1 MVVPYIDTPRTEV
14 DGNATYLTNGFRSVG
29 RHNLSALD
37 SVENSF
43 QTPSKDEDLLKGL
56 GDDRRRSSGGF
67 KLSTP
72 RAGTGSKSTRNALN
86 GQHHLPTA
94 APPKGEFTPLMR
106 SAAKNNFLRNMSTA
120 RGNGHKTPGYMKEG
134 RSNIHTPGLPSYD
147 MTGIDEEDETDDQP
161 TPLPQVA
168 SSSVQSTPL
177 PGLSGRGGNGLLND
191 GQNMTLREQEKIID
205 KLDKDNFGLK
215 LKIHYLQEQLEKAGP
230 SYNQAALK
238 ENTEL
243 KVSKLTMQRDIS
255 RYKKSLQ
262 QAERDLEAYRV
273 QFQELREKVR
283 RGQLDE
289 TSQREMNLMREELE
303 SKDHR
308 VRELQEEL
316 RDAKDRQSEE
326 IEKLRDEIEDLEASL
341 REKERTIDERDEE
354 LEELKDKDS
363 KENGALAELESE
375 LQRAKEQM
383 EELHD
388 SLDQA
393 KSEAREA
400 RESES
405 RARSDKEEAER
416 NLQKLHDEMANKS
429 ISTKGLTRQLEE
441 KSNKLEEELRTLQE
455 QNSVLKEELERKA
468 RNESHLEEQYQR
480 AQQSINDEGQ
490 KLHDDVALAIHERNV
505 AQRERDTLSAQ
516 LQEALDEIQRKT
528 EEKELLQ
535 TRHYALTDESG
546 GLQDE
551 LAQAQARIRELQHS
565 INDAKEHALADAD
578 TIRTQYR
585 EEIERLQEEIEALNH
600 EIEDKEGQ
608 FALEQ
613 DRWESTKRALQLQK
627 DRAEDQAAGFK
638 RTIEKLEQV
647 EHTLTGKETKLQEVI
662 DSEKERHFNSEAV
675 LSRQVKELNDELLSK
690 RQIIDDQRTELLSVK
705 EELRLAKREEAA
717 LTEKVQAL
725 EDEVVVLQANLE
737 EEREYAKGRMQK
749 GSSDHDNRLQ
759 NLISEKQKLRDQLAN
774 AHVELH
780 DLRTSV
786 ADLEAERDE
795 LQSQLDQAQHQVD
808 DTTKYDKEKVELR
821 KSTLRLEGE
830 LKRLR
835 EEKSS
840 LVETKEALEKQL
852 SSEVER
858 ATMEEN
864 RLAIEIDQLQDKLQ
878 ATSGGKDRELTS
890 AKSKTQR
897 LERRVQELEALLENQ
912 PLGEH
917 EHSTPNA
924 DDLSM
929 LRHTL
934 DEARKREKALLQREA
949 DQKASVRSCKSRIA
963 ELERELH
970 DTMMRKFE
978 DHSPHASPS
987 NKLHEELRSLRKQLS
1002 EAHRTLRELKIK
1014 NRDLERAAMREEDQR
1029 DLHELLRSSTLEAE
1043 SLALKVSERDA
1054 RLSELRAQVRRIR
1067 EERAFCAR
1075 KAEAAIKDLE
1085 SLQERYNQLVEKA
1098 GSKSDSK
1105 NRHDKE
1111 ILGLGKEIIWLRAR
1125 LKREEKFRRDL
1136 AWSKGLMELGER
1148 VRVACNEADL
1158 RMISEM
1164 GVKPRDRSMLRS
1176 PRQKLKTGI
1185 FMVKA
1190 IVRMQRMGQQWQKTK
1205 KIGEGLKRAKNE
1217 VLKRREASSSKA
1229 SV

>member
-56 GDDRRRSSGGF
+56 GDDRRRSSGAF

-86 GQHHLPTA
+86 GRHHLPTA

-120 RGNGHKTPGYMKEG
+120 RGNGHKTPAYMKEG

-161 TPLPQVA
+161 TPLPQAA

-383 EELHD
+383 EELQD

-405 RARSDKEEAER
+405 RARSDKEEAEK
-416 NLQKLHDEMANKS
+416 NLQELHDEMANKS

-468 RNESHLEEQYQR
+468 RNEAHLEENYQR
-480 AQQSINDEGQ
+480 AQQSMNDEGQ
-490 KLHDDVALAIHERNV
+490 KLHDDVALARHERNV
-505 AQRERDTLSAQ
+505 AQQERDTLSAQ

-551 LAQAQARIRELQHS
+551 LAQAQSRIRELQHS
-565 INDAKEHALADAD
+565 INDAKEHALEDAD
-578 TIRTQYR
+578 TVRTQYR

-662 DSEKERHFNSEAV
+662 DSEKARHFNSEAV

-705 EELRLAKREEAA
+705 EELRLAKREEVA

-780 DLRTSV
+780 DLRTSM

-795 LQSQLDQAQHQVD
+795 LQSQVDQAQHQVG
-808 DTTKYDKEKVELR
+808 DTTKFDKEKVELR

-852 SSEVER
+852 SAEVER

-897 LERRVQELEALLENQ
+897 LERRVQELEALLEHQ
-912 PLGEH
+912 PLTEH

-924 DDLSM
+924 DLSM
-929 LRHTL
+929 LRHNL
-934 DEARKREKALLQREA
+934 DEARKREKTLLQREA

-978 DHSPHASPS
+978 DHSHASPS
-987 NKLHEELRSLRKQLS
+987 DKLHEELRSLRKQLS

-1075 KAEAAIKDLE
+1075 KAEAAIKDLD
-1085 SLQERYNQLVEKA
+1085 SLQERYNQFVEKA

-1105 NRHDKE
+1105 SRHDKE

>member
-86 GQHHLPTA
+86 GRHHLPTA

-120 RGNGHKTPGYMKEG
+120 RGNGHKTPAYMKEG

-191 GQNMTLREQEKIID
+191 GQNMTLKEQEKIID

-273 QFQELREKVR
+273 QFQELREKLR

-289 TSQREMNLMREELE
+289 TSQREMDLMREELE
-303 SKDHR
+303 SKDQR

-375 LQRAKEQM
+375 LLRAREQM
-383 EELHD
+383 EELQD

-405 RARSDKEEAER
+405 RAKSDKEEAEK
-416 NLQKLHDEMANKS
+416 NLQELHDEMANKS

-441 KSNKLEEELRTLQE
+441 KSSKLEEELRTLQE
-455 QNSVLKEELERKA
+455 QNSVLKKELERKA
-468 RNESHLEEQYQR
+468 QNEAHLEEQYRR
-480 AQQSINDEGQ
+480 AQQSMDDEGQ
-490 KLHDDVALAIHERNV
+490 KLHNDAALARHQLNV
-505 AQRERDTLSAQ
+505 AQQERDALSAQ

-565 INDAKEHALADAD
+565 INDTKEHALEDAD

-647 EHTLTGKETKLQEVI
+647 EHTLTGKESKLQEVI
-662 DSEKERHFNSEAV
+662 DSEKARHFNSEAV

-795 LQSQLDQAQHQVD
+795 LQAQLDQAQHQVD
-808 DTTKYDKEKVELR
+808 DTTKFDKEKVELR

-840 LVETKEALEKQL
+840 LVEAKEALEKQL

-858 ATMEEN
+858 ATIEEN
-864 RLAIEIDQLQDKLQ
+864 RLAVEIDQLQDKLQ
-878 ATSGGKDRELTS
+878 ATSGGRDRELTS

-897 LERRVQELEALLENQ
+897 LERRVQELEALLEQQ
-912 PLGEH
+912 PLGEQ
-917 EHSTPNA
+917 EHSTANA
-924 DDLSM
+924 DLSM
-929 LRHTL
+929 LRHNL
-934 DEARKREKALLQREA
+934 DEARKREKTLLQREA

-987 NKLHEELRSLRKQLS
+987 DKLHEELRSLRKQLS
-1002 EAHRTLRELKIK
+1002 EAHRTLRELKSK

-1075 KAEAAIKDLE
+1075 KAEAAIKDFE
-1085 SLQERYNQLVEKA
+1085 SLQERYNQLVERA

-1105 NRHDKE
+1105 SRHDKE

-1164 GVKPRDRSMLRS
+1164 GVKPRDRGMLRS

-1217 VLKRREASSSKA
+1217 VLKRREASSNKA
-1229 SV
+1229 SM